1 MWDWDLIIGNLCNI
15 FTNPLFGILENISWE
30 LWIYI
35 ENKMWIDNFIPIKN
49 KKNFCKFFINKGIN
63 IFSK

>member
-35 ENKMWIDNFIPIKN
+35 ENKM
-49 KKNFCKFFINKGIN
+49 
-63 IFSK
+63 